1 MQNTRHMLARAVILC
16 GVALLFP
23 IVATSASPS
32 STDTAEVQA
41 LQKQVDELNQELKR
55 LKNASDPTEQQ
66 HAMQKTWRMMQDHMR
81 AMRQMPGMMAGGCAN
96 WKMMD
101 PSMMGSGMMG
111 PGMMGSGT
119 TPGCPMMGHG
129 MDMGSGMGMGSG
141 MMGWAI
147 PSGVTPEAYQKQ
159 MTEQMQAMRSQM
171 AAISAEKDP
180 AKREV
185 LMQKHYDT
193 MYRDMQTMRGM
204 GWMWAP
210 SSAGALPDANS
221 KGAQLE
227 SKYCSQCHAAPA
239 PSLHTQTEWA
249 SVTDRMRS
257 RIASTGGTTA
267 GVMVPSDSE
276 FNEIVKYLD
285 GHARG
290 P

>member
-1 MQNTRHMLARAVILC
+1 MQGSRHMLAQVIVLC
-16 GVALLFP
+16 GVTLLAP
-23 IVATSASPS
+23 IVATSAPPS
-32 STDTAEVQA
+32 SADTAEIQT

-55 LKNASDPTEQQ
+55 LKNAADPTVQQ
-66 HAMQKTWRMMQDHMR
+66 QAMQNSWEMMQGHMR
-81 AMRQMPGMMAGGCAN
+81 SMRQMPGMKAGGCAN
-96 WKMMD
+96 WQMMD
-101 PSMMGSGMMG
+101 PSMMGSGNT
-111 PGMMGSGT
+111 S
-119 TPGCPMMGHG
+119 GCPMMGH
-129 MDMGSGMGMGSG
+129 GMGMGSG
-141 MMGWAI
+141 MMGWAM
-147 PSGVTPEAYQKQ
+147 PPGVTPDAYQKQ
-159 MTEQMQAMRSQM
+159 MTERMQTMRSQM
-171 AAISAEKDP
+171 AIISAEKDP
-180 AKREV
+180 AKRQA

-210 SSAGALPDANS
+210 SAAGALPDANS

-239 PSLHTQTEWA
+239 PSLHTQTGWA

-257 RIASTGGTTA
+257 RIASTGGTKA
-267 GVMVPSDSE
+267 GVMAPSDSE